1 METRSSSWYA
11 PGRITSFSS
20 EGPLRNRARKPDV
33 TAPGAGIA
41 SALAHLSEPDVEDV
55 VTGEIVVL
63 SGTSMASPFV
73 AGLVALMLEG
83 DPHLTPEQ
91 VKGRLKAA
99 SRIPGR
105 AAGAF
110 DIKWGYGLVD
120 ADRL

>member
-1 METRSSSWYA
+1 
-11 PGRITSFSS
+11 
-20 EGPLRNRARKPDV
+20 LRNRGRKPDV

-41 SALAHLSEPDVEDV
+41 SARSHLSHPDAEDV
-55 VTGEIVVL
+55 VTDDFTVL

-83 DPHLTPEQ
+83 DPGLTPEQ
-91 VKGRLKAA
+91 VKKRLKAA

-105 AAGAF
+105 KAGSF

-120 ADRL
+120 GNRL